1 MSDIVWGYVPTAYL
15 DEQTPWPRPSPDDW
29 LLRSAD
35 GAVHLAG
42 AWSTGPD
49 DVAGGTS
56 LEPGDEIDFD
66 RRTTVDVDTLV
77 VNADG
82 TWFLTGP
89 EPNCPDGA
97 TFSIFESK
105 GADYSETSVT
115 DLAAAISETE
125 ELPYTCG
132 ITFAAWENAS
142 RTFVFNGTTFVERVS
157 S

>member
-15 DEQTPWPRPSPDDW
+15 DEQTPRPRPSPDDW
-29 LLRSAD
+29 LLRSPS
-35 GAVHLAG
+35 GAVSLAG
-42 AWSTGPD
+42 AYSTGPD
-49 DVAGGTS
+49 DFADATA

-66 RRTTVDVDTLV
+66 RHTTVDVDTLV

-89 EPNCPDGA
+89 EPACPNGA
-97 TFSIFESK
+97 TFSIFETK
-105 GADYSETSVT
+105 GADYSEGSVA

-132 ITFAAWENAS
+132 ITFDAWETAS
-142 RTFVFNGTTFVERVS
+142 RIFIFNGANFLERVQS
-157 S
+157 